1 MEASRYDFTTR
12 LGLDYEPLGAPES
25 ESRLL
30 KIGSRNDLSGFLVE
44 FDLPGQWLT
53 AVGGGGVCG
62 VFKGCQARHGNGRGE
77 WSDYRLMT
85 IPGCTDISRSKST
98 RSAIH
103 FQAFVSTVISF

>member
-25 ESRLL
+25 ELTL
-30 KIGSRNDLSGFLVE
+30 QIGSRNDLSGFLVD

-53 AVGGGGVCG
+53 AVGGGGVWG
-62 VFKGCQARHGNGRGE
+62 LLFKGCQARHGNGRGE

-85 IPGCTDISRSKST
+85 ISGCTDISRSRST

-103 FQAFVSTVISF
+103 LQALVSNVISF